1 MRLIDDSLLSK
12 FCCMLLLDGRI
23 HIKRAIA
30 LREKKEMLADDVGWK
45 IIHFEDACCWIDE
58 EE

>member
-1 MRLIDDSLLSK
+1 
-12 FCCMLLLDGRI
+12 MLLLDGRI